1 MQGSVLG
8 PILFIIYIDD
18 IDTCLGNF
26 SGFVSKFA
34 DDTKIAKVVKNK
46 ESAAEMQ
53 TIITNLE
60 AWCKI
65 WGMDFNIKK
74 CCLMHFGYNNPKTEY
89 KMESQKLTASNNQQ
103 NLGIVVSDNL
113 TPSAQCAQAAKK
125 ANQVL
130 GQINRSFSCHTKDV
144 MSQIHKVFVRPHLE
158 YAVAA
163 WSPWHQKD
171 KDTLEKIQRRAT
183 RRISNIRGSYPERL
197 RQLNLTTLE
206 ERRIR
211 GDAIEVFKCLNG
223 FWDIEKNS
231 LLTLD
236 NSNKPKTRHQNSHM
250 PLVVPHAR
258 LDLRKNS
265 FAVRGSVLWNSLP
278 SNVRKSSSTNA
289 FKNAYDLH
297 MRTN

>member
-1 MQGSVLG
+1 MR
-8 PILFIIYIDD
+8 
-18 IDTCLGNF
+18 
-26 SGFVSKFA
+26 
-34 DDTKIAKVVKNK
+34 
-46 ESAAEMQ
+46 
-53 TIITNLE
+53 
-60 AWCKI
+60 
-65 WGMDFNIKK
+65 
-74 CCLMHFGYNNPKTEY
+74 
-89 KMESQKLTASNNQQ
+89 
-103 NLGIVVSDNL
+103 
-113 TPSAQCAQAAKK
+113 QAAKK

-206 ERRIR
+206 ERRKR

-223 FWDIEKNS
+223 FWDIEK
-231 LLTLD
+231 
-236 NSNKPKTRHQNSHM
+236 
-250 PLVVPHAR
+250 
-258 LDLRKNS
+258 KNS